1 VAPPLRRRR
10 RSLALTLIELSGTP
24 SNRR

>member
-1 VAPPLRRRR
+1 
-10 RSLALTLIELSGTP
+10 LALTLIELSGTP